1 MIFESGLPFWFGSSE
16 RKWTVGVDIYS
27 LGFFFFFFLSIF
39 MDALL
44 CVVVI
49 VGGR

>member
-1 MIFESGLPFWFGSSE
+1 MDGGSRYLFFS
-16 RKWTVGVDIYS
+16 
-27 LGFFFFFFLSIF
+27 GFFFLIFCIF

>member
-1 MIFESGLPFWFGSSE
+1 MDGGS
-16 RKWTVGVDIYS
+16 RY
-27 LGFFFFFFLSIF
+27 LFFRFFFFLSIF

>member
-27 LGFFFFFFLSIF
+27 LGFFFFLSIF